1 MRNGMKTSNEARMP
15 AEFPLRYFGKR
26 PVIKKPR
33 SGSTGISQTISIKF
47 IRGAKVKLNAT

>member
-1 MRNGMKTSNEARMP
+1 MRNGMKTISEARIP
-15 AEFPLRYFGKR
+15 AEFPFRYFGKR
-26 PVIKKPR
+26 PVSKKPI